1 MRSASVAADIRARIP
16 SDLVRLRC
24 GTISYA
30 CLALLII
37 TSEIAMASATTILA
51 FSGDVETVQVLTTLT
66 TLLITVETSFSFRER
81 TMQQYTAY
89 RRLQSLREKFD
100 ARYTEAE
107 RVLLDE
113 YEENLLTGNTLFDA
127 LFLVCTPSPP

>member
-1 MRSASVAADIRARIP
+1 
-16 SDLVRLRC
+16 
-24 GTISYA
+24 
-30 CLALLII
+30 
-37 TSEIAMASATTILA
+37 MASATTILA

>member
-1 MRSASVAADIRARIP
+1 MRSAGVAADIRARIP
-16 SDLVRLRC
+16 SDLVRLSCAALRC
-24 GTISYA
+24 A
-30 CLALLII
+30 CPGWLII
-37 TSEIAMASATTILA
+37 PSELAMASATTILA